1 MLDIEWQFGVF
12 PYLAFLV
19 TDGEINT
26 CSLILWLCFSY
37 AYDYE
42 RVSVPSLC
50 LFSEGSSI

>member
-1 MLDIEWQFGVF
+1 MLDIYWQFGVF
-12 PYLAFLV
+12 SSLAFLV

-26 CSLILWLCFSY
+26 CLILWLCSSC

-50 LFSEGSSI
+50 LLL